1 MIKNSKMIIRLFT
14 QYNHI
19 EKEGNYWLNSSNYYE
34 IEKSNEKCYTAVLV
48 RYTLL
53 GKSYNHG

>member
-1 MIKNSKMIIRLFT
+1 MSKISNMIIRLFT

-34 IEKSNEKCYTAVLV
+34 IEKSNEKCLYGCFSAIYTF
-48 RYTLL
+48 R
-53 GKSYNHG
+53 